1 VTNLYPAPAMG
12 GAGGTVVNPT
22 RRGFTNTWLFTGIV
36 VSAMA
41 IGLALMLLV
50 IGADAGF
57 QSLGLGLLF
66 AAIPLGIVVPA
77 FLWLDR
83 FEPEPRGVLFF
94 AFGWGACVATVISLV
109 FNTTADVILTRAG
122 AGGWTAVVSAPI
134 VEETTKGLAVLLIF
148 LVRRRDFGGVVD
160 AIVLAGMSAAG
171 FAATENILYLAGA
184 NFSTGTSGL
193 LTIFVLRG
201 LILPFTHPM
210 FTACTGAGIGIA
222 AITSK
227 KWLKIVAPIVG
238 LLCAMFLHALW
249 NFSASTGLVILV
261 FPFVE
266 IPLFIAGVIAVI
278 VLRRREGQII
288 GRYLWDYVRSGWFSP
303 GEVWMLASMSRRT
316 QARRWAKTTGGTPG
330 RTAMRTFQNAS
341 SDLALLRARVV
352 RGSADAQV
360 VSEQWDLLQTTAA
373 AREAFAPTLGQP
385 PVQAQMQQL
394 PVIGSG
400 YGQPPPGYGQA
411 PPGYGQPPPGYGQPP
426 PGYGQPPP
434 GYGQPPP
441 S

>member
-1 VTNLYPAPAMG
+1 VTNLYPAPAAG
-12 GAGGTVVNPT
+12 GTGGTVVNPT

-36 VSAMA
+36 VSVMA
-41 IGLALMLLV
+41 VGLALMLLV

-148 LVRRRDFGGVVD
+148 LVRRKDFDGVVD
-160 AIVLAGMSAAG
+160 GIVLAGMSAAG

-238 LLCAMFLHALW
+238 LLCAMLLHALW

-266 IPLFIAGVIAVI
+266 IPLFIAGVIAVV

-316 QARRWAKTTGGTPG
+316 QARKWAKTTGGKAG
-330 RTAMRTFQNAS
+330 RTAMRTFQNAA

-352 RGSADAQV
+352 RGSADAEAMT
-360 VSEQWDLLQTTAA
+360 EQWELLQTTAA
-373 AREAFAPTLGQP
+373 ARQGFAPALGQP
-385 PVQAQMQQL
+385 PAQLAAPQ
-394 PVIGSG
+394 PPAIGPG
-400 YGQPPPGYGQA
+400 YGQPPPGYGQPP
-411 PPGYGQPPPGYGQPP
+411 PPGYGQPPPPGYGQPP

-434 GYGQPPP
+434 R
-441 S
+441 